1 VRVSGVA
8 HVAAP
13 LGLAGDGAPGGAS
26 GATPP
31 AVLLV
36 EPEPALAR
44 ALVDQLTADGC
55 RARVALTAEHARAL
69 ARAHPPDAVLL
80 GALDPPRGALDL
92 LAEIRR
98 GGLPHGVADGT
109 HAGTGGPLWST
120 GLPVLVLGSP
130 AVLDLVRAFEAG
142 ADDFLA
148 RPVVYLELRARLCAL
163 LRRAAGRGCGFLEVG
178 PLRVDARARTV
189 TLDKRPVSLCRLEFQ
204 LLLHLASEPTRV
216 FTRAELL
223 RAVWGVT
230 STDTRTLDS
239 HASRLRRKL
248 AGGGRRWVVSVRG
261 VGYRLT

>member
-1 VRVSGVA
+1 VT
-8 HVAAP
+8 HLAAP
-13 LGLAGDGAPGGAS
+13 VGLDGAS
-26 GATPP
+26 GGSSSAASP
-31 AVLLV
+31 AVLVV
-36 EPEPALAR
+36 EPDPALAR
-44 ALVDQLTADGC
+44 ALVDQLATDGFYA
-55 RARVALTAEHARAL
+55 RAALTAEHARSL

-98 GGLPHGVADGT
+98 SGSLCEVAHGAVDGSSS
-109 HAGTGGPLWST
+109 GPGASPWVG

-130 AVLDLVRAFEAG
+130 AVLDLVRAFDAG
-142 ADDFLA
+142 ADDYLP
-148 RPVVYLELRARLCAL
+148 RPVVYMELRARLRAL
-163 LRRAAGRGCGFLEVG
+163 LRRAGRECGSVEVG
-178 PLRVDARARTV
+178 PLRLDSRSRAV
-189 TLDKRPVSLCRLEFQ
+189 TLDGRPVSLCRLEFQ

-223 RAVWGVT
+223 RSVWGVAAT
-230 STDTRTLDS
+230 GPTRTLDS